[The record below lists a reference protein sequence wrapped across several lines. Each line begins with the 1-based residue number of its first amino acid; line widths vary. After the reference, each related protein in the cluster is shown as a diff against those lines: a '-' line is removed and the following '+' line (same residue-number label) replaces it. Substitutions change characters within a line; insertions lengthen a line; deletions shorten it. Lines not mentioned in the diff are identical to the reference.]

1 MKEKIGTNIGANET
15 ISVVFVSNPNS
26 SIEWYN
32 KSINLGDWTIHQDK
46 DRFQYNATSTVAIRE
61 ESDFHMYTIRIGNH
75 LGWVLH
81 NVTIIARG
89 RS

>member
-1 MKEKIGTNIGANET
+1 MEQKIGANET

-46 DRFQYNATSTVAIRE
+46 DRFQYNAASTVAIQTE
-61 ESDFHMYTIRIGNH
+61 PDFHMYTICIGNH
-75 LGWVLH
+75 LGRVLH
-81 NVTIIARG
+81 NVTFIARG
-89 RS
+89 MS